1 MLIDKIPDEIASRL
15 QEQTLCPNSNQG
27 AVSSEDI
34 DHYGFSWLPSLEDS
48 TEERPISYT
57 DILHNDAIFYNPT
70 NITLMATAYDVNQY
84 DTFKLKQAP
93 GDWNY
98 KTMTKTRNCNISAKM
113 LENGIYRIR
122 QNRYDEAITILNDAI
137 NLNDENVEAYVA
149 RGAAYANRGMFIKA
163 IADFEKALELAPQ
176 HTHALE
182 YLTQTKAK
190 HDAACGKT
198 VRSSMVSQLTHDDT
212 RTVSSHDSDDKDKAG
227 HKRKRKSKKS
237 SKSSDR
243 KQHKKKK
250 HKKDRKHRS
259 RSSNS
264 SDSSS
269 EHNSD
274 HQVHPILQR
283 EKHKLWG

>member
-1 MLIDKIPDEIASRL
+1 MHIEKIPNEISLRL
-15 QEQTLCPNSNQG
+15 QQQTLCPNNNQG

-57 DILHNDAIFYNPT
+57 DILHNDAIFYSPT
-70 NITLMATAYDVNQY
+70 NISLMTTAYDINQY
-84 DTFKLKQAP
+84 DTFKLRQAP

-98 KTMTKTRNCNISAKM
+98 KTMARTRDCNISAKM
-113 LENGIYRIR
+113 LENGIFRIR
-122 QNRYDEAITILNDAI
+122 QNRYDEAIAILNDAI

-149 RGAAYANRGMFIKA
+149 RGAAYANRGVFSKA
-163 IADFEKALELAPQ
+163 IVDFEKALERAPE
-176 HTHALE
+176 HAHALE

-190 HDAACGKT
+190 YDVTCSKAA
-198 VRSSMVSQLTHDDT
+198 VSSSSASQLMHKPATT
-212 RTVSSHDSDDKDKAG
+212 AVSGSDEDEDEAG

-243 KQHKKKK
+243 KHHKKKK
-250 HKKDRKHRS
+250 HKKERKHRS
-259 RSSNS
+259 RTSNS
-264 SDSSS
+264 SDSGS
-269 EHNSD
+269 EHSD
-274 HQVHPILQR
+274 RQLHPILQR